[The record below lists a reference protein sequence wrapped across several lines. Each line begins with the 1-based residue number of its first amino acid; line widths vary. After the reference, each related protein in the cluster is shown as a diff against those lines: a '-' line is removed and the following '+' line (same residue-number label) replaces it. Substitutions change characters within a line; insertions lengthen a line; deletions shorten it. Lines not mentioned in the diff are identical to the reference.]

1 MILKKVS
8 LSLLFVLFA
17 SQVYAGSNSTFDFL
31 RNDVSARASA
41 LGGSFLLASNDPN
54 AIFYNPSRI
63 TTVTTRQISFGYFK
77 HLLDINSGHLSYAQ
91 ELSGFGY
98 IGGGIVYTNYGEFV
112 KRNEFGVELG
122 KFTANEI
129 AMSVGYANQLAE
141 NLTYGASLKLI
152 YSSIEKYK
160 STAVAFDWGVTYV
173 ISPDKFQVGASL
185 LNLGT
190 QLDPYMNTK
199 ESLPTDL
206 KVGASVKPEHLPLVV
221 NFSFNKL
228 IEKQNNFMS
237 RFKAFSIGGEFTVTQ
252 NIQFRFG
259 YNNEKRTDLKIGK
272 SAGLAGF
279 SLGGGFVY
287 NEYKVDYAFNSMGK
301 ISGFHRISIGIVF

>member
-1 MILKKVS
+1 MILKNVS
-8 LSLLFVLFA
+8 LNLLVFLFA
-17 SQVYAGSNSTFDFL
+17 SQLYAGNNSTFDFL
-31 RNDVSARASA
+31 RNDAGARASA

-54 AIFYNPSRI
+54 TIFYNPSRM
-63 TTVTTRQISFGYFK
+63 TTVATPQISFGYFK

-98 IGGGIVYTNYGEFV
+98 IGGGIIYTNYGEFV
-112 KRNEFGVELG
+112 KRNEFGDELG
-122 KFTANEI
+122 KFSANEI
-129 AMSVGYANQLAE
+129 AMSVGYANQFNE
-141 NLTYGASLKLI
+141 NLSYGASLKFI

-160 STAVAFDWGVTYV
+160 STAVAVDWGVTYV
-173 ISPDKFQVGASL
+173 VTPDKFQVGASL

-206 KVGASVKPEHLPLVV
+206 KVGASVKPEHLPLVI

-228 IEKQNNFMS
+228 IEKQNKFIS
-237 RFKAFSIGGEFTVTQ
+237 RFKAFSIGGEFLVTQ
-252 NIQFRFG
+252 NVQFRFG
-259 YNNEKRTDLKIGK
+259 YNNERRTDLKIGK

-279 SLGGGFVY
+279 SLGGGFIY
-287 NEYKVDYAFNSMGK
+287 NEYKFDYAFNSLGK
-301 ISGFHRISIGIVF
+301 IGGWHRITVGIFF